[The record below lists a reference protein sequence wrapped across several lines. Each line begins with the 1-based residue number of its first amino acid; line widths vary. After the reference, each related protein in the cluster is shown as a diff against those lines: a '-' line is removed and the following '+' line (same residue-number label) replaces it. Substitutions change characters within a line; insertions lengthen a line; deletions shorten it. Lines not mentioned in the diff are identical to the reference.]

1 MQKGI
6 IYVRVSSDEQIK
18 GMSLDFQKQDC
29 KKYAKEKE
37 IEIIQIYE
45 ERGES
50 AKFANRPKLI
60 EAMELCRKRKNGI
73 NALIVWKLDRLSRNQ
88 LDYYYIKRTLL
99 DSGVKLHSA
108 TEPTVEDNDSIP
120 GKVFE
125 TFSAL
130 QAEIDNTIR
139 SERTRRGFDAK
150 LAQGIW
156 PWPSPL
162 GYTSLGSKKRGEKK
176 NQPDPID
183 PVIFPILQKCLK
195 AYSTG
200 QYSRIELQKML
211 DDCGLASIRKQKTH
225 KQLVYRIL
233 YKYLSFYA
241 GYLIHPRTGEQINGV
256 HQAMLTPREYEDIV
270 CIRDCGAVVSR
281 RKRDASNPEFPL
293 RRTVKCADCGQYL
306 TASKPRGNGG
316 PYAYYHC
323 ATKGCTAYGKSIAKA
338 NLEEEF
344 ARFASQYQLDD
355 KYVEG
360 FLAMLQGEFAFNRSE
375 QERQRRKSERTLE
388 DLQTKRQNIFEMR
401 ESGSYTQ
408 EEFLE
413 RKQTVLKAIGD
424 EERRLASLKQDQD
437 DWTKKLGQLGMALSD
452 FGIPWRKLDY
462 EQKQRFQ
469 KSLLPAGILYHREKG
484 FGTAEVSLIYT
495 KKWVSADGKSLN
507 VPHRGLIWNRVV
519 SELDRQLSLLYPDE
533 HCLK

>member
-29 KKYAKEKE
+29 LKYAKEKE
-37 IEIIQIYE
+37 IEIVEIYE

-60 EAMELCRKRKNGI
+60 EAMELCRKRKNSI
-73 NALIVWKLDRLSRNQ
+73 NAFIIWKLDRLSRNQ

-108 TEPTVEDNDSIP
+108 TEPTVEDNDSIA

-162 GYTSLGSKKRGEKK
+162 GYKPLGSKKRGEKK

-183 PVIFPILQKCLK
+183 PAVFPILQKCLK
-195 AYSTG
+195 AYATG

-211 DDCGLASIRKQKTH
+211 DDHSLARIRKQKTH

-233 YKYLSFYA
+233 YKYLPFYA
-241 GYLIHPRTGEQINGV
+241 GYLIHPRTGEQIKGV
-256 HQAMLTPREYEDIV
+256 HQAMLTPEEYEDIV
-270 CIRDCGAVVSR
+270 CIRDCGSVASR
-281 RKRDASNPEFPL
+281 RKREADNPEFPL
-293 RRTVKCADCGQYL
+293 RRTVKCADCGQLL

-316 PYAYYHC
+316 CYAYYHC
-323 ATKGCTAYGKSIAKA
+323 STRGCASYGKSISKST
-338 NLEEEF
+338 LEEEF
-344 ARFASQYQLDD
+344 SRFAAQYQLDD
-355 KYVEG
+355 KYVED
-360 FLAMLQGEFAFNRSE
+360 FLAMLQGEFSFNRSE
-375 QERQRRKSERTLE
+375 QERQRRRSERA
-388 DLQTKRQNIFEMR
+388 LQELRIKRQNVFEMR
-401 ESGSYTQ
+401 ENGSYTQ
-408 EEFLE
+408 EEFME
-413 RKQTVLKAIGD
+413 RKEAVLKAIAE
-424 EERRLASLKQDQD
+424 EERLLATLQQDQS
-437 DWTKKLGQLGMALSD
+437 DWAKKLDRLGMALAD
-452 FGIPWRKLDY
+452 FSIPWREMDH

-469 KSLLPAGILYHREKG
+469 KSLLPAGILYHRKNG
-484 FGTAEVSLIYT
+484 FGTAEISPIFA
-495 KKWVSADGKSLN
+495 KKWMIADEKSLN
-507 VPHRGLIWNRVV
+507 MPHRGLIWNRVV
-519 SELDRQLSLLYPDE
+519 SELDRQLSLMDAD
-533 HCLK
+533 